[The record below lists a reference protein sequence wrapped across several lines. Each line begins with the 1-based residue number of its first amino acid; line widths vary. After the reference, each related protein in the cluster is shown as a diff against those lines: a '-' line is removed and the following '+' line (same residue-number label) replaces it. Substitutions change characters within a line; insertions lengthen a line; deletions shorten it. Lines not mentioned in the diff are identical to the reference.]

1 MCRSIFAPG
10 WSAWIVPAAGVSA
23 PLTPTRDARTAIRK
37 IRTASLRRLI
47 TQTISQSRA
56 ARQGRIVERSRF
68 RTHQH
73 IKKERMPGPQ
83 TPADPPV
90 KALRLHGTIARKLG
104 IAIVSGQYAP
114 GDLLDS
120 EIAASEQFAV
130 SRTAYREAVRILAA
144 KGLVDARPKVGT
156 RVNPQSKWALLDPDV
171 LEWTFES
178 EPDLILL
185 NSLFELRNVV
195 ESAAAGLAALRRTAA
210 QLEAMRVA
218 LDAMAA
224 NTLATPEGR
233 QADLDFHTTLLNATN
248 NPFIISLTSGVSAAI
263 STTTIFKQRKRPLRR
278 DPMPDHLK
286 VFTAIAAKDAAK
298 AQKAMSELIE
308 LARMDTPSSRKGD
321 KRRA

>member
-1 MCRSIFAPG
+1 M
-10 WSAWIVPAAGVSA
+10 AAGLPRTNSYQDHMTGQPSA
-23 PLTPTRDARTAIRK
+23 AQTPTR
-37 IRTASLRRLI
+37 
-47 TQTISQSRA
+47 
-56 ARQGRIVERSRF
+56 
-68 RTHQH
+68 
-73 IKKERMPGPQ
+73 
-83 TPADPPV
+83 
-90 KALRLHGTIARKLG
+90 ALRLHGTIARKLG
-104 IAIVSGQYAP
+104 IAIVSGQYQP

-156 RVNPQSKWALLDPDV
+156 RINPQSKWNLLDPDV

-178 EPDLILL
+178 EPDLALL

-195 ESAAAGLAALRRTAA
+195 ESAAAGFAATRRSAAHLKTMRAALDGMA
-210 QLEAMRVA
+210 QY
-218 LDAMAA
+218 
-224 NTLATPEGR
+224 TLATPEGR
-233 QADLDFHTTLLNATN
+233 QADLDFHTTLLDATA

-278 DPMPDHLK
+278 DPLPDHLR

-308 LARMDTPSSRKGD
+308 LARADTPSSRRAD
-321 KRRA
+321 RRRTE